1 MSIKD
6 LIESIVNKINQE
18 HELEKEQL
26 KLQLNDAFQTELDRL
41 KSKIQT
47 MAQNEDNYKFQK
59 RTIASLTS
67 EISALTANIT
77 NLETRLKQANNEIRQ
92 LKQPN
97 FRPAPVNEQAAE
109 NEPAAIK
116 EQVEDKASSEE
127 KEPVAV
133 KEPVAQEEEED
144 KITLSPE
151 TPQPE
156 PDLVPV
162 VLRLGSYYWDPET
175 NELYDY
181 VSDELIGQSV
191 GFIKTVKIR
200 NCSYYLDTR
209 DDTFYESSP
218 DNIGAY
224 AGQIV
229 NRKAIFTK

>member
-41 KSKIQT
+41 KNKIQT

-67 EISALTANIT
+67 EISSLTANIT

-97 FRPAPVNEQAAE
+97 FRPAPVNEDK
-109 NEPAAIK
+109 EPVA
-116 EQVEDKASSEE
+116 E

-133 KEPVAQEEEED
+133 KDKEPVAEKASAAEKEPAAQDEEED
-144 KITLSPE
+144 KITLNPE